1 MQTYVYIYIYIY
13 IYIYVDLKSSIEK
26 NDNHTQM
33 MQKYI
38 FDAPLT
44 HQVSKLLSYRNQ
56 SIDLLWK

>member
-1 MQTYVYIYIYIY
+1 MQTYVYIYIY
-13 IYIYVDLKSSIEK
+13 VGLKTSIEK
-26 NDNHTQM
+26 NDNHIQM
-33 MQKYI
+33 MEKYI

>member
-13 IYIYVDLKSSIEK
+13 IYIYKTRIEK

>member
-1 MQTYVYIYIYIY
+1 MYIYIYIY
-13 IYIYVDLKSSIEK
+13 IYKTSIEK